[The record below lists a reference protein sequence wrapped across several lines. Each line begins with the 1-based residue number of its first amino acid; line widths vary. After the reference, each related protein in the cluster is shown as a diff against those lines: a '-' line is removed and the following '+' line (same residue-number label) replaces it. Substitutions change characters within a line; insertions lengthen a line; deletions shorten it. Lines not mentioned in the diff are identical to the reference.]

1 MLCDICGKKEAS
13 VHITEIIDN
22 KMTELHLCEEC
33 AHKKEASIE
42 HPFSLADLLG
52 GLTDLDAILEPT
64 KVAQKKCPG
73 CGLGY
78 SDFKKMGRFGCSQCY
93 QTFKEA
99 LEPLLKRIHGSNHHL
114 GKFPVKRV
122 KKAKAQ
128 LELDNLR
135 AELQKAIQLEEYEEA
150 IKLRDQI
157 RDLEK
162 GRKNK
167 R

>member
-1 MLCDICGKKEAS
+1 MICDICGKKNAS

-33 AHKKEASIE
+33 ARKKEASIE

-52 GLTDLDAILEPT
+52 GLTDLDAILEPA

-73 CGLGY
+73 CNLSY
-78 SDFKKMGRFGCSQCY
+78 NDFKKIGRLGCSQCY

-99 LEPLLKRIHGSNHHL
+99 LDSLLKRIHGSSRHL
-114 GKFPVKRV
+114 GKFPVKRFKKV
-122 KKAKAQ
+122 KVQ
-128 LELDNLR
+128 LELDKLR
-135 AELQKAIQLEEYEEA
+135 TRLQKAIQIEEYEEA

-157 RDLEK
+157 RGLEK
-162 GRKNK
+162 RRKNK